1 MAYSIGVSINNGTGN
16 ASITGLAITGI
27 VLAYYVGKYIVAKI
41 EQQDDEY
48 YSVAKNRFQENY
60 PLFTLDE
67 KIGNIVITVVTNS
80 ADYISGDLQLGTKTL
95 VKIGNGYIWLDN
107 QTGGNL
113 EEILD
118 GVAIVGAVAG
128 TAKTAISVG
137 KAASKVDDAAKVS
150 AGNISNSVVHG
161 DSNCYDGPCWLYI
174 INNKPNNTPYNVGET
189 GGLLCTVDGCIA
201 WTVWGYNNMIYRITM
216 RVLWG
221 NNCIICQCRLLQN
234 DQLRQ

>member
-16 ASITGLAITGI
+16 ASITGLAITGT
-27 VLAYYVGKYIVAKI
+27 VLAYYVGKYIGAKI

-95 VKIGNGYIWLDN
+95 VKIGNGYIWLDK

-113 EEILD
+113 EEIYLNTQMNNIL
-118 GVAIVGAVAG
+118 GIEN
-128 TAKTAISVG
+128 
-137 KAASKVDDAAKVS
+137 
-150 AGNISNSVVHG
+150 NISLIQNIIWDDDIELPDYFYDSTYDLDFY
-161 DSNCYDGPCWLYI
+161 DSNKNEQIKGIFYGQSKLFDIASNYI
-174 INNKPNNTPYNVGET
+174 DKMKKEVPYE
-189 GGLLCTVDGCIA
+189 L
-201 WTVWGYNNMIYRITM
+201 
-216 RVLWG
+216 
-221 NNCIICQCRLLQN
+221 
-234 DQLRQ
+234 